1 MKQKSSRNIFPQ
13 SQMNPGMAR
22 QKLLSQIGN
31 QPPKNKIE
39 AKAEIKIIL
48 AYSPRKNIENG
59 IELYSTL

>member
-1 MKQKSSRNIFPQ
+1 MKILAQ
-13 SQMNPGMAR
+13 SQINPGMAL
-22 QKLLSQIGN
+22 QKSQSKGGS

-48 AYSPRKNIENG
+48 AYSPKKNMENG